1 MLKLEIDGNV
11 LEPDKPTPPFRWPGN
26 KSGVKITIVPTSG
39 PNTGQTQDLTQG
51 KPFTGEWGLLRM
63 FVSNGGGADQNSQS
77 QLNVNGLRLTI
88 QPMSGNVFQRELFTS
103 VRAPKSAL

>member
-39 PNTGQTQDLTQG
+39 PNTGQTQRSDPG
-51 KPFTGEWGLLRM
+51 
-63 FVSNGGGADQNSQS
+63 
-77 QLNVNGLRLTI
+77 
-88 QPMSGNVFQRELFTS
+88 
-103 VRAPKSAL
+103 

>member
-1 MLKLEIDGNV
+1 MVKLEIDGNV

-51 KPFTGEWGLLRM
+51 KPFAGEWGLLRM
-63 FVSNGGGADQNSQS
+63 FVSSGGGADQNSES
-77 QLNVNGLRLTI
+77 QVNLGGLRLTI
-88 QPMSGNVFQRELFTS
+88 QPKSGNIFQRELFTS